1 MKVFLFTDQ
10 ELDADPFPADDW
22 PCDPRPYLPDA
33 DWEVVTLEKE
43 GAVLSVIQ
51 AVRRSPDVVFN
62 LCDGAWDEPRPG
74 IEVVQTL
81 ERLGVPFTGADSVF
95 FEPSREVMKRVCRA
109 WGVDTPGY
117 VITSGEEGLQ
127 QALDTLR
134 FPLIVKHPSS
144 YASTGLT
151 PASRVE
157 TGAALREQG
166 RFMIEAYGGALIEEF
181 IEGTECTVLVAENP
195 GAPHAPVTYTPIRY
209 RFPEGETFKHYEL
222 KWTDFQGLV
231 AEAVTEPDLEER
243 LRDVCARFF
252 RGLRGAGYGRCD
264 LRVDLEGRPFMLEI
278 NPNCGLYYPPD
289 APSSADLILQ
299 LDPAGHAGFT
309 RQIVDAAL
317 QRHARRGTAWEV
329 RSRPQGDYGLFATR
343 DLAPG
348 ELIVSLEERAH
359 HLVSLARVRERWAEP
374 HRSWFAHYA
383 WPLSDDVWVMWSEDP
398 EAWRP
403 LNHSCE
409 PSAWLSGL
417 DVVARLPLRRG
428 DEITLD
434 YATYC
439 NELLPTF
446 ECRCG
451 SSVCRGMVRG
461 SDYLQPFIAR
471 YGEHISAYVRDKR
484 AAATHGLPPRVPGN
498 AREAAD

>member
-1 MKVFLFTDQ
+1 MRIFLFTDQ
-10 ELDADPFPADDW
+10 DLSADPFPDDDW

-33 DWEVVTLEKE
+33 DWELVTLDKE
-43 GAVLSVIQ
+43 NAVLSVIQ
-51 AVRRSPDVVFN
+51 AARRSPDVVFN

-74 IEVVQTL
+74 IEVVETL
-81 ERLGVPFTGADSVF
+81 ERLAIPFTGATSEF

-109 WGVDTPGY
+109 WGVDTPAY
-117 VITSGEEGLQ
+117 VITAGEEGLER
-127 QALDTLR
+127 ALDTLR

-166 RFMIEAYGGALIEEF
+166 RLMIEEYGGALIEEF

-195 GAPHAPVTYTPIRY
+195 DAPSAPVVYTPIRY
-209 RFPEGETFKHYEL
+209 RFPEGETFKHYDL
-222 KWTDFQGLV
+222 KWTDFEGLIPEV
-231 AEAVTEPDLEER
+231 VTEPELEGR
-243 LRDVCARFF
+243 LREACARFF

-264 LRVDLEGRPFMLEI
+264 LRVDRDGRPFMLEI
-278 NPNCGLYYPPD
+278 NPNCGLYYPLD

-309 RQIVDAAL
+309 RLVVDAAL
-317 QRHARRGTAWEV
+317 RRHARRTPACEV
-329 RSRPQGDYGLFATR
+329 RSRRQGDYGLFATR
-343 DLAPG
+343 DVAPG
-348 ELIVSLEERAH
+348 EPILPMEERAH
-359 HLVSLARVRERWAEP
+359 HLVSRARVEREWTEP
-374 HRSWFAHYA
+374 QRSWFGHYA
-383 WPLSDDVWVMWSEDP
+383 WPLSDDVWVIWSDDP

-409 PSAWLSGL
+409 PTAWLQGL

-428 DEITLD
+428 DEITID

-439 NELLPTF
+439 NELLPMF

-451 SSVCRGMVRG
+451 AGSCRGTVRG
-461 SDYLQPFIAR
+461 TDYRQPFLER
-471 YGEHISAYVRDKR
+471 YGEHVSAYVRDKR
-484 AAATHGLPPRVPGN
+484 AALRE